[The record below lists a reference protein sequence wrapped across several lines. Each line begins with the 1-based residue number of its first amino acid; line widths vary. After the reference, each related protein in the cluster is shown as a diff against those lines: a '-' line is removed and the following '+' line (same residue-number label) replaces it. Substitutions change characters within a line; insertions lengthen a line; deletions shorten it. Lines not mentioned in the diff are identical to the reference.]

1 MTSKAALCK
10 VLLDGQV
17 VNIRNIHQLTG
28 FTNAGRE
35 IGRAIERKEDG
46 GFGVLVSRTPMEGKN
61 RFGTNRVQPRRS
73 IVIQRGNSYSHFAPH
88 ANNGAAG
95 IDATHNGGRVV
106 YVALPEL
113 RA

>member
-35 IGRAIERKEDG
+35 IGRAIERKDDG

-61 RFGTNRVQPRRS
+61 RFGVHCTWTAYRL
-73 IVIQRGNSYSHFAPH
+73 
-88 ANNGAAG
+88 NNTPYNKDG
-95 IDATHNGGRVV
+95 IKAMKK
-106 YVALPEL
+106 YVREQMKSKKVSK
-113 RA
+113 

>member
-1 MTSKAALCK
+1 MNRNRAIKAANMEARGSI
-10 VLLDGQV
+10 VM
-17 VNIRNIHQLTG
+17 
-28 FTNAGRE
+28 E
-35 IGRAIERKEDG
+35 S
-46 GFGVLVSRTPMEGKN
+46 FGMIVE
-61 RFGTNRVQPRRS
+61 TNRVQPRRS